1 MRSRRL
7 ALLAMLALVALPAAP
22 AAAQS
27 PAPSHRIGYLTVSAQ
42 PAREEIFR
50 QELRRLGYTEGQNLT
65 IEYRAAEGRFE
76 RLPALAAELVGLK
89 VDVLVTVVTQASLA
103 AKKATGTIPI
113 VMVGVGDPVGTGLVA
128 SLARPGG
135 NVTGNSTTAAEV
147 VGKQLEL
154 VRELRPK
161 ASRVGVLWNPANA
174 VFQKQ
179 ALGEAKAAAA
189 KLKLRLQIAE
199 ARGPAE
205 FDRAFA
211 TIAGQRVD
219 AVLVIGDPVFNAHA
233 SELAELAVKHRLPA
247 VSSAREYVERGFL
260 MTYGPSFADA
270 HRLSAAYVDRIL
282 KGARP
287 ADLPV
292 EQITKF
298 ELFINARTARVIGVS
313 VPQALV
319 ARADHVIPGAGA
331 PRP

>member
-7 ALLAMLALVALPAAP
+7 VLLAMLALVALSTAA
-22 AAAQS
+22 ADAQS
-27 PAPSHRIGYLTVSAQ
+27 PAPPHRVGYLTVSAQ
-42 PAREEIFR
+42 PGREEIFR

-65 IEYRAAEGRFE
+65 IEYRAADGRFE

-103 AKKATGTIPI
+103 AKKATATIPI
-113 VMVGVGDPVGTGLVA
+113 VMVGVGDPVGAGLVA

-135 NVTGNSTTAAEV
+135 NVTGSSTNATDV

-179 ALGEAKAAAA
+179 ALAEAKAAAA

-233 SELAELAVKHRLPA
+233 SELAELAVKHRLPT
-247 VSSAREYVERGFL
+247 VSSSREYVERGFL

-298 ELFINARTARVIGVS
+298 EMFINARTARVIGVP

-319 ARADHVIPGAGA
+319 ARADHVIPAAGGA
-331 PRP
+331 RP